1 MTLTKPHP
9 IALKRLTDMAHC
21 STDGVL
27 VSISARN
34 KEPYANGNGKV
45 FLPCWMFER
54 QYSECLQRSWR
65 HELQHAR
72 DGLDGKLY
80 SMTSEEA
87 EKRACTAERILL
99 IKE

>member
-1 MTLTKPHP
+1 MKFTRPHP
-9 IALKRLTDMAHC
+9 IAFERLAKLAHC
-21 STDGVL
+21 STDGVV
-27 VSISARN
+27 VSISTRN

-72 DGLDGKLY
+72 DGLDGILS
-80 SMTSEEA
+80 SMISDEA
-87 EKRACTAERILL
+87 EKRACAAERMPL
-99 IKE
+99 ITE